1 MKKNLRSQIKM
12 LASKILKQE
21 ESASA
26 AKLKGLAKE
35 LYEKLTV
42 LDYFESQIT
51 SDDTPKS
58 LDSKSFREENW
69 FTEPEPVPQP
79 ENKEVLAEPLM
90 EKIKDIVAQMPH
102 ESQQI
107 DALLEEVLPEKKYTK
122 NDLEDF
128 ASDYQETP
136 VFERKIPENTEPKSE
151 AIPLDVEPSVN
162 TQEKPK
168 SLNDAIGGGLTI
180 GLNDRMAFVKHLFGG
195 NAEEYTR
202 VLSLISTMSNFE
214 EANEFIKGKVKPDYN
229 YWLKKD
235 DISERFMAIIEK
247 SFN

>member
-21 ESASA
+21 ETANA
-26 AKLKGLAKE
+26 AELKSLAKE

-42 LDYFESQIT
+42 LDYFESQLT
-51 SDDTPKS
+51 SDETPKS

-90 EKIKDIVAQMPH
+90 EKIKDIVAQMPQ
-102 ESQQI
+102 ESQQV

-136 VFERKIPENTEPKSE
+136 VLERKIVDTTEP
-151 AIPLDVEPSVN
+151 IPLNIESSLN

-168 SLNDAIGGGLTI
+168 SLNDAMGGGLTI
-180 GLNDRMAFVKHLFGG
+180 GLNDRMAFIKHLFGG
-195 NAEEYTR
+195 NTDEYTR
-202 VLSLISTMSNFE
+202 VLSLIATMSTFD
-214 EANEFIKGKVKPDYN
+214 EANDFIQAKVKPDYN

-235 DISERFMAIIEK
+235 DISERFLTIIEK
-247 SFN
+247 NFN